1 MNSEAVQGD
10 IHFADQDEEL
20 CLPSA
25 AANNYYSRPP
35 QPMNAERLDNLETI
49 KLPELN
55 FKIPDSFLVAVD
67 REEDEESSQVT
78 RLTVST
84 ANSKKSELQG
94 LQVQCKN
101 DDSFLLAVEENE
113 DKDKDAISQMS
124 DMTYSISGKVFE
136 ITRPESVR
144 QSQRIISARIASGRK
159 EFYKVHNNS
168 SVDSGAYESFCVTN
182 NREEMKV
189 SWSFLRIIGILL
201 IVLSIVELGIGAK
214 IENTIVNQSSGSW
227 WAGVVAVIA
236 GACAIVSPWNVN
248 LMIATSLLV
257 SSAIVSSVVGAFIDG
272 VSAQTYLGL
281 VACARQ
287 EEPGTEQFSFYGAT
301 TDPTTTAAAALCY
314 NEYSVSNPS
323 KFDCVCINS
332 QNHCTYD
339 LELSHSTDC
348 AVILDDYPQMLF
360 GSMIV
365 CIGLAILCLVAAI
378 ISCYN
383 VWHKEETKKVQKKI
397 SLQTLSMDITQD
409 IE

>member
-10 IHFADQDEEL
+10 IHFTDQDEEL

-25 AANNYYSRPP
+25 AANNYYSRPT
-35 QPMNAERLDNLETI
+35 QPMNAEQLDNQETI

-55 FKIPDSFLVAVD
+55 FKIPDSFLIAVD

-84 ANSKKSELQG
+84 ASTKKSELQG
-94 LQVQCKN
+94 LQVQCQN
-101 DDSFLLAVEENE
+101 GDPFLLAVEESE

-124 DMTYSISGKVFE
+124 DVTYSISGKVFE

-144 QSQRIISARIASGRK
+144 QSQRISIRPASGRK
-159 EFYKVHNNS
+159 EFYKVNNGS
-168 SVDSGAYESFCVTN
+168 SVDSGAYESFCVGN

-201 IVLSIVELGIGAK
+201 VVLSIVELGIGAQ
-214 IENTIVNQSSGSW
+214 IENTIANQSSGSW

-236 GACAIVSPWNVN
+236 GSGAIVSPWHVN

-257 SSAIVSSVVGAFIDG
+257 SAAIVSSVVGAFIDG
-272 VSAQTYLGL
+272 VSAQTYLSL

-287 EEPGTEQFSFYGAT
+287 EEPGTQQFSFYGAT

-314 NEYSVSNPS
+314 NEYSVKNPS
-323 KFDCVCINS
+323 RFDCVCINS

-348 AVILDDYPQMLF
+348 AVILDDYPQLLF

-397 SLQTLSMDITQD
+397 SLQTLSMDLGQD